1 MTIWLA
7 HFYLFLTSLIGA
19 FNFSI
24 SKMIM
29 PEYITP
35 GAFIVSRGISSALF
49 FFIADALFVKGKISF
64 KEDGIRIA
72 LCALTGIVINQ
83 LCFYEGLAITSP
95 IHASLIIAAIPVT
108 VFIVALISKRESF
121 TLLKSAGLLLG
132 LTGVSLLIIGT
143 ASGSQSNASINGDM
157 LVMINSISY
166 GIFMVI
172 VTPLMIKYPAMTV
185 VKWLFTLGI
194 FVTIPYGWNE
204 FAQTDWS
211 AFTLKAWMAF
221 AFVII
226 LATWLA
232 YYLNTI
238 VLRMVSP
245 SVAGIYIYIQPVMA
259 ILIAVSLGQDHFD
272 LNKTIYSLMIL
283 SGVWM
288 VSRKSI

>member
-1 MTIWLA
+1 
-7 HFYLFLTSLIGA
+7 
-19 FNFSI
+19 
-24 SKMIM
+24 M

-49 FFIADALFVKGKISF
+49 FFIADALFVKGKFSF
-64 KEDGIRIA
+64 KEDGIRLA
-72 LCALTGIVINQ
+72 LCATTGIVINQ
-83 LCFYEGLAITSP
+83 LCFYEGLSITSP

-108 VFIVALISKRESF
+108 VFVVALLSKRESF
-121 TLLKSAGLLLG
+121 TLVKVAGLLLG

-143 ASGSQSNASINGDM
+143 GATQGNASVNGDI

-185 VKWLFTLGI
+185 VKWLFTLGM

-204 FAQTDWS
+204 FAQTQWNT
-211 AFTLKAWMAF
+211 FTLQAWLAF

-226 LATWLA
+226 FATWLA

-245 SVAGIYIYIQPVMA
+245 SVAGIYIYIQPVLA
-259 ILIAVSLGQDHFD
+259 ILIAVSLGQDSFD
-272 LNKTIYSLMIL
+272 WNKTVYSLMIL